1 MGSIMK
7 PKTFLL
13 VSESTRARFV
23 RNVVLACV
31 AAIISGSC
39 KDSVAPPDPAADLVW
54 TAVPSIGAK
63 LVGISGTGP
72 ANIWAVGDDAILHYD
87 GTTWTIIDTGTGF
100 VTGVWGSSR
109 SDVWFVGL
117 RKNGFASAHPETL
130 FHFNGA
136 SFNLVAIGPYD
147 LYGVWGA
154 STSDVWAVGKDADI
168 GQAAVFHFNG
178 IEWFETSIEDNQTL
192 YSVWGTSPSDVWI
205 AGNAPDLLRHYD
217 GNTWSPIAHP
227 SPIRAGWSSEAS
239 DVWTVGEGLLH
250 AAP

>member
-1 MGSIMK
+1 
-7 PKTFLL
+7 
-13 VSESTRARFV
+13 
-23 RNVVLACV
+23 
-31 AAIISGSC
+31 
-39 KDSVAPPDPAADLVW
+39 
-54 TAVPSIGAK
+54 
-63 LVGISGTGP
+63 
-72 ANIWAVGDDAILHYD
+72 
-87 GTTWTIIDTGTGF
+87 
-100 VTGVWGSSR
+100 
-109 SDVWFVGL
+109 VWFVGL

-147 LYGVWGA
+147 LYGVWGT

-178 IEWFETSIEDNQTL
+178 IEWFETSIDDNQTL
-192 YSVWGTSPSDVWI
+192 YSVWGTSTSDVWI